1 MRYFLFLFLI
11 FFCSCQFFNK
21 ERFDTNTIL
30 EKELKVFKWDK
41 LDQYPSFETCDE
53 KINFEQNK
61 NCFES
66 VITNHIIKF
75 FSNNDRVFSTKKND
89 TLMLEIRVTKLG
101 ELSILSP
108 EKNYYTDYDEFVR
121 LLKESLFDLPVL
133 YPGIKRSQH
142 VDTSFKL
149 PIILNTY

>member
-41 LDQYPSFETCDE
+41 LDQYPIFETCEE
-53 KINFEQNK
+53 KVNFEQNK

-66 VITNHIIKF
+66 VLTNHLVEF
-75 FSNNDRVFSTKKND
+75 FKNNYRLFSVKKND
-89 TLMLEIRVTKLG
+89 TLILEIRVTKLG
-101 ELSILSP
+101 ELSVLSA
-108 EKNYYTDYDEFVR
+108 EKKYYTDYDEFAR
-121 LLKESLFDLPVL
+121 LLQESLFDLPIL

>member
-75 FSNNDRVFSTKKND
+75 FFQSGYARSD
-89 TLMLEIRVTKLG
+89 TTAK
-101 ELSILSP
+101 
-108 EKNYYTDYDEFVR
+108 T
-121 LLKESLFDLPVL
+121 SLVVQ
-133 YPGIKRSQH
+133 SQS
-142 VDTSFKL
+142 V
-149 PIILNTY
+149 

>member
-41 LDQYPSFETCDE
+41 LDQYPIFETCEE
-53 KINFEQNK
+53 KVNFEQNK

-66 VITNHIIKF
+66 VLTNHLIKF
-75 FSNNDRVFSTKKND
+75 FRNNDRLFSVKKND

-101 ELSILSP
+101 ELSIASP
-108 EKNYYTDYDEFVR
+108 EKKYYTDYDEFLR
-121 LLKESLFDLPVL
+121 LLQESLFDLPVL